1 MKKLVIGTFCL
12 VFFGAGLVNAE
23 DTKSKDKKNTKLVSI
38 DSLLLMQKSKEGK
51 ILAEKL
57 QKDVEEFQNFAKN
70 AQKEI
75 TDYQETIQ
83 KQAKALSKEAL
94 IEKGEK
100 LEKMRK
106 NAERQLADKET
117 DLKRKIQR
125 EQMILREKQLSVTAE
140 IFDKKGWGLMI
151 DRNTPGVLFVNNS
164 IDKTENVLK
173 AVDENFEKNVAQA
186 VVEKETNKKSVAA
199 KSTKT
204 A

>member
-1 MKKLVIGTFCL
+1 MKKLVVGIFCL
-12 VFFGAGLVNAE
+12 VLLGAGFVNA
-23 DTKSKDKKNTKLVSI
+23 DVKSKVKKNTKLVSI

-51 ILAEKL
+51 LLAEKL
-57 QKDVEEFQNFAKN
+57 QKDIEEFQNFAKN

-75 TDYQETIQ
+75 ADYQETIQ

-125 EQMILREKQLSVTAE
+125 EQMVLREKQLSVTAE
-140 IFDKKGWGLMI
+140 IFEKESWGLMI
-151 DRNTPGVLFVNNS
+151 DRNTPGVLFVNNA
-164 IDKTENVLK
+164 IDKTEDVLK
-173 AVDENFEKNVAQA
+173 AVDKTFEKTVAQA
-186 VVEKETNKKSVAA
+186 VVEKETSKNSVAA
-199 KSTKT
+199 KGTKS